1 MIVETQKDRSAIDLA
16 AVFFH
21 WIAQFLHA
29 VGRTAFISMTGSFPL
44 KKDASCEMQEH
55 ILRPVLIFA
64 TPAADLSDCLRFR
77 NGNYF
82 PGNKVF
88 RSYLQMMIPHR
99 FVQQFKCVGRMADV
113 AVIKLVEQ
121 CDIVQTR
128 HQIRLPARDGKRKDP
143 LDLLRLGY
151 DEQYAVH
158 LL

>member
-1 MIVETQKDRSAIDLA
+1 
-16 AVFFH
+16 
-21 WIAQFLHA
+21 
-29 VGRTAFISMTGSFPL
+29 
-44 KKDASCEMQEH
+44 
-55 ILRPVLIFA
+55 
-64 TPAADLSDCLRFR
+64 
-77 NGNYF
+77 
-82 PGNKVF
+82 
-88 RSYLQMMIPHR
+88 MMIPHR

-158 LL
+158 LLCHLAQHLLERTGIQIDDLDHPYFLMLDQVKAISHQRVIFIIKAQMFASL